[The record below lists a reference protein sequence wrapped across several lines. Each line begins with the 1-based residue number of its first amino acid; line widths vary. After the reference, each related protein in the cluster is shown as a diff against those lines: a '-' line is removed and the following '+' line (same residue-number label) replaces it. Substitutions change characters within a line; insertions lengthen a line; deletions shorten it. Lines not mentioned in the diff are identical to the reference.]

1 MNIRN
6 SRRGFWKF
14 FQKISEKS
22 KSRTT
27 SSRATAA
34 SKARTDATAIQRRSE
49 RVRIQVGLDFGT
61 SSTKATFRQLGLASQ
76 SVQPLLFH
84 SGSVLYPDFCLPSLG
99 AFDTR
104 GRLLLGTDAA
114 EYLSTRAWGEGLT
127 RFKMLVAGQE
137 DSRYLDKDCLTRY
150 QAHVQTTLGNDEL
163 CPPDALAAVY
173 LAHVMRLVRRRIQ
186 KKVRAESLDL
196 SFNTCVPIDQ
206 REHSKVL
213 AAFQRIVATAE
224 WLDRSQ
230 PPEEPG
236 QRAWVELAMQTLP
249 AIAYDETNPET
260 RVFVVPEAVASVAS
274 YLVSLQKRSG
284 LHALVDIGAG
294 TTDLSIFNLS
304 ISRKLGTTSFW
315 YAARSIPLGTGQIE
329 ERVARELGDVGKGCA
344 DADEVGSVLRSTNAK
359 TKYYKA
365 IKGEL
370 DAIWLRSRKGW
381 GNAFDHLRTES
392 EWCGAKVQVFL
403 AGGGSL
409 LPQAVPTFRVCPL
422 MERWGPY
429 PCDVLPEPDGYDNL
443 KGSAPFSRL
452 SVAYGLSTPVPEL
465 GKFVLPA
472 DSPDHT
478 PPRPKQSERY
488 TSSGDDELIPKY
500 GWT

>member
-1 MNIRN
+1 MN
-6 SRRGFWKF
+6 SRRGFLKF
-14 FQKISEKS
+14 FRRISEKP
-22 KSRTT
+22 KRRAT
-27 SSRATAA
+27 SSGTTAA
-34 SKARTDATAIQRRSE
+34 FKPRTDTPAIQRRRE

-76 SVQPLLFH
+76 KVQPLLFH
-84 SGSVLYPDFCLPSLG
+84 KGSALYPEFCLPSLG

-137 DSRYLDKDCLTRY
+137 DSRYLDKDCLARY
-150 QAHVQTTLGNDEL
+150 QAHLQTTLGNHEL
-163 CPPDALAAVY
+163 CPPAALAAVY

-224 WLDRSQ
+224 WLDRSR

-236 QRAWVELAMQTLP
+236 QRAWVDLAMQTLP
-249 AIAYDETNPET
+249 AIAYDETN
-260 RVFVVPEAVASVAS
+260 PEAVASVAS

-304 ISRKLGTTSFW
+304 ISRTFGTTSFW

-329 ERVARELGDVGKGCA
+329 ERVARELEDDSKGRA
-344 DADEVGSVLRSTNAK
+344 DPDEVGALLRSTNAT

-365 IKGEL
+365 IKGEV
-370 DAIWLRSRKGW
+370 DTIWSRSKKGW
-381 GNAFDHLRTES
+381 GEAFGHLRTES
-392 EWCGAKVQVFL
+392 EWRGEKVQVFL

-409 LPQAVPTFRVCPL
+409 LPQTVPRFRECPF

-429 PCDVLPEPDGYDNL
+429 PCEVLPEPDDYDNL
-443 KGSAPFSRL
+443 KGAAPFSRL
-452 SVAYGLSTPVPEL
+452 SVAFGLSTPVPEL
-465 GKFVLPA
+465 GAYVLPA